1 MVKMFEDPE
10 QMLLLLPFITL
21 IISLIVSYHWMRSNN
36 ASKKEKEEKEREERS
51 EREVKELAPAWL
63 IVILHGMSELHD
75 KIADDVKHL
84 NSKIDNVEKKLD
96 SVSATSSGVVL
107 EEKGKEVSKVMEE
120 QQLANNPRTVRRH
133 SNPSSTL
140 SKSKSGR
147 KN

>member
-1 MVKMFEDPE
+1 MFEDPE
-10 QMLLLLPFITL
+10 KMLLLLPFITL
-21 IISLIVSYHWMRSNN
+21 IISLIVSFYWMRSNN
-36 ASKKEKEEKEREERS
+36 AGKKEKEREERS
-51 EREVKELAPAWL
+51 EREGRELAPAWL

-84 NSKIDNVEKKLD
+84 NSKINNVEKKLD
-96 SVSATSSGVVL
+96 SVSVTSSGVVL

>member
-21 IISLIVSYHWMRSNN
+21 IISLIVSYYWMRSNN

-96 SVSATSSGVVL
+96 SGVVM